1 MQHIHTTSN
10 GSRGID
16 LYDAPA
22 SSPSPPPLSPLTQV
36 AEHLTLPLLAM
47 VQELSRQQE
56 EMAKLLRRK
65 DKEIDDYKV
74 LYGPPTRR

>member
-1 MQHIHTTSN
+1 MATT
-10 GSRGID
+10 
-16 LYDAPA
+16 
-22 SSPSPPPLSPLTQV
+22 PPLLLQV

-47 VQELSRQQE
+47 VQELSRHQE

>member
-1 MQHIHTTSN
+1 MTAN
-10 GSRGID
+10 GNHGNH
-16 LYDAPA
+16 
-22 SSPSPPPLSPLTQV
+22 PSPAQV
-36 AEHLTLPLLAM
+36 AEHLSLPLLAM

-74 LYGPPTRR
+74 RYGPPSRR

>member
-1 MQHIHTTSN
+1 MVTTP
-10 GSRGID
+10 
-16 LYDAPA
+16 L
-22 SSPSPPPLSPLTQV
+22 PPHAQV
-36 AEHLTLPLLAM
+36 AEHLSLPLLAM

-74 LYGPPTRR
+74 RYGPPSRR

>member
-1 MQHIHTTSN
+1 MIHALVA
-10 GSRGID
+10 RE
-16 LYDAPA
+16 LYNAPA
-22 SSPSPPPLSPLTQV
+22 FSPSPPSPSYPLTQV

-65 DKEIDDYKV
+65 DKEIDDYKI